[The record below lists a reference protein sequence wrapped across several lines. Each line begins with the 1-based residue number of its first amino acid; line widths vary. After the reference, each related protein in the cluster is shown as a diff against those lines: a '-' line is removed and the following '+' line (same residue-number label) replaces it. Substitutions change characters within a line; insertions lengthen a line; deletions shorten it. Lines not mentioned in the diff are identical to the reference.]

1 MIFSLGELVDVVI
14 MSMAIGYMFQD
25 SFGNIAHRTESYDP
39 LRHYK
44 KRFDF
49 SGFKFAVMAAA
60 PAIIL
65 HELGHKFTAL
75 NFGFDAT
82 FHAAYTWLFI
92 GVMLKLLNFG
102 FIFFVPAYVSYSGA
116 VSAMQSSM
124 IAFAGPFVNLLLW
137 VIPYVLLKQDIKM
150 KSKTRALLF
159 MTSRINM
166 FLFIFNMLPIPMFDG
181 YHVFRG
187 LISAFF

>member
-1 MIFSLGELVDVVI
+1 MMFSLGELVDVVI
-14 MSMAIGYMFQD
+14 MSMAIGYMFKD

-39 LRHYK
+39 LKHHRK
-44 KRFDF
+44 KFDF
-49 SGFKFAVMAAA
+49 SGFRFAVVAAA

-65 HELGHKFTAL
+65 HELGHKFMAL

-82 FHAAYTWLFI
+82 FHAAYTWLLI
-92 GVMLKLLNFG
+92 GVMLKLMNFG

-137 VIPYVLLKQDIKM
+137 IIPYMLLKQDIKM

-187 LISAFF
+187 LMSAFF